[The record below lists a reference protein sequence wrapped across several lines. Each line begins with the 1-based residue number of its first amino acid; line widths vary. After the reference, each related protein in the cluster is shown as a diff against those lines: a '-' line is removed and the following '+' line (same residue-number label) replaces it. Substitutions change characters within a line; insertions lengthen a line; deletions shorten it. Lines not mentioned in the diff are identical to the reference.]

1 MKLSSRSL
9 LIACA
14 TAAAISSGAAQAICP
29 VGTGASAPNYVLYA
43 AGGSAQANA
52 FFVAVSDNMSGV
64 DTYTD
69 SNTGADNGSYRVLYG
84 TTTVDIKDT
93 AGTVQIALGSKVLY
107 FYKFNGG
114 SYNNGI
120 VPQVGAGSTLPYPD
134 LALLQAS
141 VAIAPSGPGKP
152 SCRTPI
158 VAPATTASPWV
169 LTNTQTPDWGVAD
182 VEVAMFRGYNNA
194 TGNGGGTAQNTDGG
208 AAPTVGATT
217 GLYDNLFG
225 LAVTHTV
232 FTGLPQPATGPCALP
247 AAPCAKTNFTR
258 AEGEGILS
266 GTISNWNQ
274 LYSDDG
280 RQLPTGGIAFL
291 DRGEGSG
298 SKASGN
304 QYFLCYPG
312 CGGSAKLPYSATAVY
327 DGTTVTVSEA
337 NPQDIAEGSS
347 GNIVTDL
354 KAMQA
359 ANLRA
364 VAVLGLETAPHANQV
379 AATNT
384 YDFVKINGVGVD
396 TGTAGDDINGAGTIP
411 ATSYI
416 NVVKGNYD
424 FFYQNSFNTRTGFL
438 ALTTPGAAF
447 ANQIKTTM
455 TSAGFVGADT
465 GGAFPAGV
473 GGTLLDADL
482 SSTLTK
488 GMTMN
493 TRNKVSTAPLQPR
506 LLATSTG
513 IPVSS
518 DPL

>member
-1 MKLSSRSL
+1 MKVNSKSF

-14 TAAAISSGAAQAICP
+14 TVAAISSGAAQAICP
-29 VGTGASAPNYVLYA
+29 VGTGGSAPDYVLYA

-52 FFVAVSDNMSGV
+52 FYVAISDNLTGV
-64 DTYTD
+64 DSYTD
-69 SNTGADNGSYRVLYG
+69 SAAGADNGSYRILYG
-84 TTTVDIKDT
+84 TTTADIKDT
-93 AGTVQIALGSKVLY
+93 GGTVRIASGSKVLY

-114 SYNNGI
+114 SYANG
-120 VPQVGAGSTLPYPD
+120 VLPQVGGGSTLPYPD
-134 LALLQAS
+134 ITLLTTATS
-141 VAIAPSGPGKP
+141 IVPSGPGKP
-152 SCRTPI
+152 SCKTSGAY
-158 VAPATTASPWV
+158 VLNGATSV
-169 LTNTQTPDWGVAD
+169 QTPDWGVAD
-182 VEVAMFRGYNNA
+182 VEVAMFKGFNNP
-194 TGNGGGTAQNTDGG
+194 TGNAGGTAKNSDGG
-208 AAPTVGATT
+208 SAPTVGATT

-232 FTGLPQPATGPCALP
+232 YTGLPQPATGPCALP
-247 AAPCAKTNFTR
+247 AAPCAKTNFSR
-258 AEGEGILS
+258 AEGEGILT

-280 RQLPTGGIAFL
+280 RQLPAGGIAFL

-312 CGGSAKLPYSATAVY
+312 CGSAGKTPYSANNPY

-347 GNIVTDL
+347 TTLITDL

-364 VAVLGLETAPHANQV
+364 IGVLGLETPPHANQV
-379 AATNT
+379 SGTNT
-384 YDFVKINGVGVD
+384 YDFVKINGVAVD
-396 TGTAGDDINGAGTIP
+396 TGTSGDDINGPT

-424 FFYQNSFNTRTGFL
+424 FYYQNSFNTRTGFL
-438 ALTTPGAAF
+438 AGTNAQAAF

-493 TRNKVSTAPLQPR
+493 TRNKVSTAPLQPK
-506 LLATSTG
+506 LLATSSG
-513 IPVSS
+513 IPASS

>member
-1 MKLSSRSL
+1 MKLTDRKFL
-9 LIACA
+9 VACA
-14 TAAAISSGAAQAICP
+14 AVAAISSGAAQAICP
-29 VGTGASAPNYVLYA
+29 VGTGTSAPDYVLYA

-52 FFVAVSDNMSGV
+52 FFVAVSDNMTGV
-64 DTYTD
+64 DSYTD
-69 SNTGADNGSYRVLYG
+69 SNSGADSGSYRVLYG
-84 TTTVDIKDT
+84 TTTADIKDT
-93 AGTVQIALGSKVLY
+93 ANTTQIPAGSKVLY

-114 SYNNGI
+114 SYTNGI
-120 VPQVGAGSTLPYPD
+120 VPQVGAGVNLPYPD
-134 LALLQAS
+134 LALLQSS
-141 VAIAPSGPGKP
+141 VAITPSGPGKP

-158 VAPATTASPWV
+158 VAPATTAAPWV
-169 LTNTQTPDWGVAD
+169 LTNSQLPDWGVAD
-182 VEVAMFRGYNNA
+182 VEVGMFKGFNNA
-194 TGNGGGTAQNTDGG
+194 TGNAGGTAKNTDGG

-232 FTGLPQPATGPCALP
+232 YTGLPQPSTGPCAAP

-258 AEGEGILS
+258 AEAAGILQ

-280 RQLPTGGIAFL
+280 RQLPSGGIAFL

-312 CGGSAKLPYSATAVY
+312 CGTAAKTPYSANNPY

-337 NPQDIAEGSS
+337 NPQDIAESS
-347 GNIVTDL
+347 STTLITDL

-359 ANLRA
+359 ASLRA
-364 VAVLGLETAPHANQV
+364 IGVLGLETPPHQNQV
-379 AATNT
+379 GGVNV

-396 TGTAGDDINGAGTIP
+396 TGTSGDDINGPT

-424 FFYQNSFNTRTGFL
+424 FYYQNSFNTRSNFL
-438 ALTTPGAAF
+438 AGTNANAAF
-447 ANQIKTTM
+447 ANRIKTTM
-455 TSAGFVGADT
+455 TTAGFVGADV

-473 GGTLLDADL
+473 PGTLLDADL

-493 TRNKVSTAPLQPR
+493 TRNKVSTAPLQPK
-506 LLATSTG
+506 LLATSSG
-513 IPVSS
+513 IPASS